1 MSSLNSCYFPKTPDF
16 CNKFITFAGMRT
28 IIRTQEFDQ
37 FYKTL
42 RGNVK
47 TKIEYALNIISEIRV
62 VNTKLA
68 KH

>member
-1 MSSLNSCYFPKTPDF
+1 
-16 CNKFITFAGMRT
+16 MRT

-68 KH
+68 K